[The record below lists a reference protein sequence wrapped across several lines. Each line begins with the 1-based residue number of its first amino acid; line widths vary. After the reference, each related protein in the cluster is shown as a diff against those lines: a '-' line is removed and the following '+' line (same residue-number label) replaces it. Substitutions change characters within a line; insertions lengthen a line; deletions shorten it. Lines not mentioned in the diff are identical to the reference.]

1 MIGLNRNEVIGLVRN
16 SQASGCSYSF
26 VCFERDEDE
35 EGEVE
40 LVVAIVT
47 ASQDEA
53 DARLE
58 SDDPVYSVPMPEK
71 ICEVG
76 GALRRRELRAGGR
89 KKRKQ

>member
-1 MIGLNRNEVIGLVRN
+1 M
-16 SQASGCSYSF
+16 
-26 VCFERDEDE
+26 CFERDE

-53 DARLE
+53 NARLE
-58 SDDPVYSVPMPEK
+58 SDDSVYSVPMPEK

-76 GALRRRELRAGGR
+76 GALQRRELRAGGQEKAQAVR
-89 KKRKQ
+89 LGRGAGEFWM